1 MNSINDRVKQIRIS
15 IDKNQTEFAD
25 MLGFA
30 QSGIAMIESGK
41 RSVSDRHIK
50 TICSVFNVSESWLR
64 TGDGDMFVQDSSTLL
79 QQLCE
84 QYSLDDRQQALI
96 ESFLTLSNEQRS
108 AIVDSVCQAA
118 DMVRQREQDVRSGDA
133 ADQQPTMSERERA
146 HVLLDQELDAAEQ
159 DASASHSI
167 ARKKA

>member
-1 MNSINDRVKQIRIS
+1 MNINERLKNVRKEMGL
-15 IDKNQTEFAD
+15 NQTEF
-25 MLGFA
+25 GVRI
-30 QSGIAMIESGK
+30 G
-41 RSVSDRHIK
+41 VSQTAIGQYENGSRNVTDRVILQL
-50 TICSVFNVSESWLR
+50 CQAFNINESWLR
-64 TGDGDMFVQDSSTLL
+64 TGDGDMFVQDDSTLL

-118 DMVRQREQDVRSGDA
+118 DSIRQREQDLRSSHA

-146 HVLLDQELDAAEQ
+146 HVLLDQELDAAKQ
-159 DASASHSI
+159 DASASHSTD
-167 ARKKA
+167 RKKA